1 MPEIIKTLLIVC
13 PLVFLAGFVDSVAGG
28 GGLISLPAYL
38 FCGIPAHMA
47 SGTNKVVNSIG
58 TSVAAGKYIK
68 SGKINL
74 RYAIIAAVF
83 ALLGSAI
90 GTEIATLL
98 SDRVFKIIILCA
110 LPTAAIIL
118 TIKKDFGKDGSI
130 PSRSYTKRTEYIL
143 CAIIGLFIGC
153 YDGMVGPGTG
163 TFMIMAFTAVMGMDL
178 LTSSGCAKVGNLASN
193 IASAIVWIIN
203 GHVYWALVIPAA
215 ACNVLGNYLGA
226 RYAIKGGS
234 KRIRSMIF
242 VVLALLFVKIL
253 FEMI

>member
-130 PSRSYTKRTEYIL
+130 PSRSHTKRTEYIL
-143 CAIIGLFIGC
+143 CALIGLFIGC

-203 GHVYWALVIPAA
+203 GHVYWAIVIPAA
-215 ACNVLGNYLGA
+215 LCNVLGNYLGA

-242 VVLALLFVKIL
+242 VVLGLLFVKIL
-253 FEMI
+253 LEII

>member
-74 RYAIIAAVF
+74 RFAVIAAVF

-90 GTEIATLL
+90 GTETAVFL
-98 SDRVFKIIILCA
+98 SEKVLKIIILCA
-110 LPTAAIIL
+110 LPVAAVIL
-118 TIKKDFGKDGSI
+118 TVKKDFGREDTIKPRDYKKS
-130 PSRSYTKRTEYIL
+130 TEYML
-143 CAIIGLFIGC
+143 CALIGLFIGC

-193 IASAIVWIIN
+193 IASAVVWIIN

-215 ACNVLGNYLGA
+215 LCTVLGNYLGA
-226 RYAIKGGS
+226 RFAIKGGS
-234 KRIRSMIF
+234 KRIRGMIF
-242 VVLALLFVKIL
+242 VVLGLLFIKIL
-253 FEMI
+253 TEII

>member
-253 FEMI
+253 FEII